1 MRLDR
6 DDESAESLSPHIEL
20 IHATQEQQ
28 QVLSNL
34 LELYVYDFSELLS
47 LDTQEDGRFGYKHL
61 PLYWSEAGR
70 HPFLVRVDGKLAG
83 LVLVKRGPGVSRD
96 EVVWDIAEFFVL
108 RRYRRHGVGMRVAH
122 EVWRRFP
129 GAWEVRVREG
139 NEPAQRFWVRAVE
152 SFNGQAAL
160 SARVEDDGD
169 WWQVFSFE
177 SRPVV

>member
-1 MRLDR
+1 KNGPRYVLQRLSPAAACAWYCLGMRFDR
-6 DDESAESLSPHIEL
+6 DDESAELLPLHVEL
-20 IHATQEQQ
+20 IPATREQQ
-28 QVLSNL
+28 QVLANL

-70 HPFLVRVDGKLAG
+70 HPFLARVDGKLAG
-83 LVLVKRGPGVSRD
+83 FVLVKRGPGVSCN

-129 GAWEVRVREG
+129 GTWEVRVREG
-139 NEPAQRFWVRAVE
+139 N
-152 SFNGQAAL
+152 
-160 SARVEDDGD
+160 
-169 WWQVFSFE
+169 
-177 SRPVV
+177 